1 VVEERSCPGNPVR
14 HGGKVNR
21 AIGRE
26 VGLSATRTD
35 EILEN
40 FARGGELGDLL
51 VLFLRQGKGIKIL
64 IFILNLVEPARLG
77 FGVSSKEERVGEI
90 GIGGGGKV
98 KC

>member
-1 VVEERSCPGNPVR
+1 M
-14 HGGKVNR
+14 
-21 AIGRE
+21 
-26 VGLSATRTD
+26 
-35 EILEN
+35 
-40 FARGGELGDLL
+40 GDLL